1 MTLSI
6 CKSNSRQWAEQKL
19 RLAED
24 AWLLQSSEHMAH
36 FYARDIAAL
45 AACNDHVAAKH
56 PIQSTEA
63 KPS

>member
-1 MTLSI
+1 MTHSI
-6 CKSNSRQWAEQKL
+6 FKPNTRQWAEQKL

-45 AACNDHVAAKH
+45 AAGTSRTKRDKCTA
-56 PIQSTEA
+56 TEL
-63 KPS
+63 SNV